1 MLLLSCCEKKKTEK
15 RGWGEVGGR
24 ELASAMT
31 SMA

>member
-15 RGWGEVGGR
+15 RGWEWEEGG
-24 ELASAMT
+24 LASAMT